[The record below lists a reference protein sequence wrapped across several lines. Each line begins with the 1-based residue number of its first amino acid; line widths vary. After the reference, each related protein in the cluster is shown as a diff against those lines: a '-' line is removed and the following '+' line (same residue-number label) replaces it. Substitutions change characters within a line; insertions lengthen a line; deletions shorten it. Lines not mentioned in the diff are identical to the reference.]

1 MNKLIPNKVYSLLVI
16 TLSSYIFLHLFQYN
30 SNRSVRGSLLNS
42 FNHTFS
48 TTFPKSTTWITS
60 SPRKEPKPIEYNPK
74 PDEKYLTFFT
84 HSGFQNQLIQVE
96 NGILLAWYLN
106 RTLILPKALL
116 GEPFGWSQFSKLY
129 LHHILRDTS
138 NPYCKRFKDKKSRK
152 LASCPDP
159 KKYALASF
167 DDLFDLS
174 WAKRHVKIVQRE
186 SSDFDWLESNFGI
199 QRGLQIDNKSHGT
212 YVDGDVLFFKDE
224 TRYDWRIYDVP
235 TRYKYLGRYAGS
247 LDVAELQN
255 RTEKLIHFTSLFGTG
270 KFLMKN
276 PENVK
281 FFEKL
286 KSSITYKHP
295 AVLKITEIVI
305 DALGGSGNFLG
316 AHLRTADG
324 LFVDAIPENIESIL
338 EKIENITAKSI
349 ESTKIQH
356 LLTNKNI
363 SSLLSTCVTLAK
375 SKQTTLVFL
384 ATDAINPRNDDKFKQ
399 LWQHSPC
406 TFTLND
412 ILPNNSP
419 LWSHMDQF
427 RATHTGDSLRRFLIP
442 LVDALVASKGNSF
455 IGTKGSTFSGYIR
468 RLHQTHLA
476 SKS

>member
-1 MNKLIPNKVYSLLVI
+1 M
-16 TLSSYIFLHLFQYN
+16 
-30 SNRSVRGSLLNS
+30 
-42 FNHTFS
+42 
-48 TTFPKSTTWITS
+48 
-60 SPRKEPKPIEYNPK
+60 
-74 PDEKYLTFFT
+74 FF
-84 HSGFQNQLIQVE
+84 
-96 NGILLAWYLN
+96 
-106 RTLILPKALL
+106 
-116 GEPFGWSQFSKLY
+116 
-129 LHHILRDTS
+129 
-138 NPYCKRFKDKKSRK
+138 
-152 LASCPDP
+152 
-159 KKYALASF
+159 
-167 DDLFDLS
+167 
-174 WAKRHVKIVQRE
+174 
-186 SSDFDWLESNFGI
+186 FGI
-199 QRGLQIDNKSHGT
+199 C
-212 YVDGDVLFFKDE
+212 
-224 TRYDWRIYDVP
+224 
-235 TRYKYLGRYAGS
+235 
-247 LDVAELQN
+247 
-255 RTEKLIHFTSLFGTG
+255 
-270 KFLMKN
+270 
-276 PENVK
+276 
-281 FFEKL
+281 
-286 KSSITYKHP
+286 
-295 AVLKITEIVI
+295 
-305 DALGGSGNFLG
+305 
-316 AHLRTADG
+316 RTADG